1 MNISKLAFSGF
12 NPETLQ
18 LRTRI
23 TLEIMSDPSQPC
35 STEVIVEQLAKV
47 EGPLSIYCWY
57 EGSKCLPK
65 AGAKYLTE
73 NIFAPLYRLK
83 PAAQLYLY
91 SLNGWD
97 FEKNMIDMDLKTP
110 LGERINGIN
119 NNAIACLYSSS
130 FFRYCMQGTQKS
142 PLYGYISQKLPEKN
156 WLLKISEAYKK
167 TNKTVA
173 AFFNNQSTLLDCVKD
188 KDLSEAY
195 ATMQY
200 IEAYYLIREAV
211 EKGILKKEPKITI
224 AFVLPN
230 DESKYYKD
238 LPEDIEEMLKLDFG
252 MALMDKEIS
261 IKFYC
266 FKYGNSLKRRSYN
279 RASPKEPEVQ
289 PENVLDYFSYLPR
302 PKKIYEI
309 PKGCILRDVIH
320 RLND

>member
-1 MNISKLAFSGF
+1 MNVPQLSSSNLYPGM
-12 NPETLQ
+12 PQ
-18 LRTRI
+18 LRTRV
-23 TLEIMSDPSQPC
+23 TLQIMSEPSEPC
-35 STEVIVEQLAKV
+35 STEFIAEQLAKI
-47 EGPLSIYCWY
+47 EGPVSIYCWY
-57 EGSKCLPK
+57 EGSKCLP
-65 AGAKYLTE
+65 ATGAKYLTQK
-73 NIFAPLYRLK
+73 IFAPLYRLK

-97 FEKNMIDMDLKTP
+97 FEKNVADMQPKTQ
-110 LGERINGIN
+110 LGEKINSIN
-119 NNAIACLYSSS
+119 SNAIACLYSSS
-130 FFRYCMQGTQKS
+130 FFRYCVQGTQKS
-142 PLYGYISQKLPEKN
+142 PLYGYISQKLPEKE
-156 WLLKISEAYKK
+156 WLFKLSETYEK

-173 AFFNNQSTLLDCVKD
+173 AFFNNQSTLLDCVKE

-195 ATMQY
+195 SAMQY

-211 EKGILKKEPKITI
+211 EKGILKNEPKIAI

-230 DESKYYKD
+230 DESKYCKD
-238 LPEDIEEMLKLDFG
+238 LPVDIEEMLKLDFG

-266 FKYGNSLKRRSYN
+266 FKYGNSLKCRSYN
-279 RASPKEPEVQ
+279 RAWPKEPGVQ
-289 PENVLDYFSYLPR
+289 PENVLEYFTYLPQ